1 MQGGYPVQKA
11 IGPGP
16 NVDHPTSQHL
26 LPPCLSHSRTSL
38 SLPAD
43 CGGKWAGCGAQP
55 CVLVLTFSC
64 LDCRRL
70 LLSRDVAGTPGSF
83 FQVILLPLTKA

>member
-26 LPPCLSHSRTSL
+26 LPPCLSHSRASL

-43 CGGKWAGCGAQP
+43 WWEMGWLRGPALRAG
-55 CVLVLTFSC
+55 F
-64 LDCRRL
+64 DL
-70 LLSRDVAGTPGSF
+70 LLP
-83 FQVILLPLTKA
+83 